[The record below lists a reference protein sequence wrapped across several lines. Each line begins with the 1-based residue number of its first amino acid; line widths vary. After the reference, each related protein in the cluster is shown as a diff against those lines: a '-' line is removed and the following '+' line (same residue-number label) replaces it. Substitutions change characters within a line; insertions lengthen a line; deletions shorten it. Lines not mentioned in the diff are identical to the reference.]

1 MHTEIEERVL
11 EIDKDKIISKLEEL
25 GAKKVG
31 EWFQKRYTYDFTPK
45 REGQWL
51 RLRTNGE
58 ETTFTYKNVE
68 TREID
73 GTKEFEIEVSDFEE
87 TNKMLEVLGYN
98 HKNYQENK
106 RIRYMFN
113 DVEIDIDT
121 WPMIPTYMELEGPS
135 IKKIKELED
144 ILEIDKNKITTL
156 FADEIYEKYYGIDV
170 LSIKELRFEE
180 ENKND

>member
-1 MHTEIEERVL
+1 MHTEIEERII
-11 EIDKDKIISKLEEL
+11 EIDKDKVIEKLESL
-25 GAKKVG
+25 GAKKAG

-58 ETTFTYKNVE
+58 KTTITYKNVE

-73 GTKEFEIEVSDFEE
+73 GTKEFEIEVLDFEE

-98 HKNYQENK
+98 YRNYQENK
-106 RIRYMFN
+106 RIKYYLN
-113 DVEIDIDT
+113 DVEIDIDS

-135 IKKIKELED
+135 VEKVKEVEKLLEVD
-144 ILEIDKNKITTL
+144 NSKITTL
-156 FADEIYEKYYGIDV
+156 FADEIYEQYYNIDV
-170 LSIKELRFEE
+170 LSIKELRFKEE
-180 ENKND
+180 